1 MNGTFGVRVDVD
13 SVNGRA
19 DGAVRL
25 VGNSGETLHAHT
37 GNWLSDP
44 VRNRFATEC
53 AVILHP
59 VPTGKAESDVAEDR
73 KQTSDRVKTM
83 VLRELD
89 AIEKEN
95 EQAAT
100 QAKPLAES
108 PLTAL
113 KVGGEFPLTD
123 TGNGERLMDRHGNH
137 LRFVTRWEKPI
148 NFTGTHWQID
158 EDGAAYRYAVETMR
172 DVKKQASELPEEE
185 RHTAVKLFKHATNS
199 EAHKKLTAM
208 IAMAAKVKGAC
219 VPPDMLDRDPWLY
232 NVHNGTLDLRTA
244 ELRLHRR
251 GDLITKVSPVD
262 YDPAAKCPTFLAF
275 LDRIFEGNGNLIAFV
290 RRMIGYTLTG
300 CTGERAMF
308 IFHGCGANGKS
319 TLLGVLRDLLAGYAT
334 QIPAESLMVKGNSGS
349 IPNDLARLKGA
360 RFVSALESD
369 EGRRLAEGLVKQLT
383 GGEDVITARFLR
395 AEFFDFKPEFKLY
408 MGTNHKPEIRGTDP
422 AIWARIKLIPFN
434 CIIPPAE
441 RDQSL
446 SAKLKTELPGI
457 LTWAIGGCLE
467 WQADGL
473 GVPDEVKEATE
484 SYRGDMDRLGD
495 FIAERC
501 IVGMTLHASASTLY
515 DTYKIWCGTNTE
527 EPLNQTRFGRKLS
540 DRGYVSGRDNVGRK
554 KWIGLGVM
562 SEFAALNGSE

>member
-1 MNGTFGVRVDVD
+1 MTGTFGVRVDID

-25 VGNSGETLHAHT
+25 VGSSGETLFAGT
-37 GNWLSDP
+37 GNWLSDL

-53 AVILHP
+53 AAILHP
-59 VPTGKAESDVAEDR
+59 VPTGKAESDVAGDR
-73 KQTSDRVKTM
+73 RQTSDTVKAM

-89 AIEKEN
+89 SIEN
-95 EQAAT
+95 EIEQTAA
-100 QAKPLAES
+100 QGKPAAES
-108 PLTAL
+108 PLAAL
-113 KVGGEFPLTD
+113 NVAGEFPLTD
-123 TGNGERLMDRHGNH
+123 TGNGERVMHRHGNH

-148 NFTGTHWQID
+148 AFTGTHWQVD

-172 DVKKQASELPEEE
+172 DLKKQAAEMPEED
-185 RHTAVKLFKHATNS
+185 RNAALKLFKHATSS
-199 EAHKKLTAM
+199 ESHKKLAAM

-219 VPPDMLDRDPWLY
+219 VSPDMLDLNPWLY
-232 NVHNGTLDLRTA
+232 NVRNGTLDTRTG
-244 ELRLHRR
+244 ELRPHKR
-251 GDLITKVSPVD
+251 GNLITKVCPID
-262 YDPAAKCPTFLAF
+262 YDPSATCPSFQKF
-275 LDRIFEGNGNLIAFV
+275 LDTIFECKGGLIAFV
-290 RRMIGYTLTG
+290 RRMIGYTITG

-308 IFHGCGANGKS
+308 IFHGSGANGKS

-334 QIPAESLMVKGNSGS
+334 QIPAESLMVKNNGGS

-434 CIIPPAE
+434 YVVPPDQ

-446 SAKLKTELPGI
+446 SAKLKVELPGI
-457 LTWAIGGCLE
+457 LNWALEGCLE
-467 WQADGL
+467 WQRDGL
-473 GVPDEVKEATE
+473 GVPDEVVQATE

-495 FIAERC
+495 FIAEKC
-501 IVGMTLHASASTLY
+501 TSDASLHASASTLY
-515 DTYKIWCGTNTE
+515 DTYKSWCAANNE
-527 EPLNQTRFGRKLS
+527 EPFNQTKFGRKLN
-540 DRGYVSGRDNVGRK
+540 DRGFTSGRDNFGRK
-554 KWIGLGVM
+554 KWLGVGI
-562 SEFAALNGSE
+562 LNGSYESE